1 MITQWRKCG
10 DRAVFRERLREI
22 IEQFPEMTWTR
33 SFYEA
38 HAEICAAT
46 ESLDEWVELVV
57 RDASGKLVG
66 FAVATDD
73 DDSHVGAL
81 LGVQWRMVFPEA
93 PAGTCMKLQRG
104 LIKLARECN
113 YNVMAYTHRVGEGR
127 YEINYTKLKE
137 KPNGQ
142 EDQEGS

>member
-1 MITQWRKCG
+1 MIVQWRKQG

-22 IEQFPEMTWTR
+22 IQQFPEMTWTR
-33 SFYEA
+33 SYMEA
-38 HAEICAAT
+38 YAEICNAT

-57 RDASGKLVG
+57 RDASGRLVG

-93 PAGTCMKLQRG
+93 PKGTCLSLQRG
-104 LIKLARECN
+104 LVKLARSCN
-113 YNVMAYTHRVGEGR
+113 YKVMAYTHRLGEGR
-127 YEINYTKLKE
+127 YEIKYTQLKE
-137 KPNGQ
+137 IPNG
-142 EDQEGS
+142 